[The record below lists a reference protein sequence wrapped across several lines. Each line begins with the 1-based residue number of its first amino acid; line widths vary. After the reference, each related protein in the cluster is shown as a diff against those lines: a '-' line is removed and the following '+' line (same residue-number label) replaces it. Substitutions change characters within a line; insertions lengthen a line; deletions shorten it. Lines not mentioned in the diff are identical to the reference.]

1 MTPHTLMIK
10 LKKIW
15 KALGPGLITGAS
27 DDEPSGIATY
37 TIAGAKYGLASLWM
51 ALFTLPLMIAI
62 QEMSAR
68 IGRVSNLGLAGNIK
82 KHYPR
87 WLLLSIAF
95 LIVTV
100 NTINIGADM
109 SGMAQS
115 ITLILPFPEKLT
127 AIIMTII
134 ILLITIVLPY
144 QKIFSIFKWL
154 ALSLFVYVMA
164 VFTVKENWGDIL
176 HYLFVPTILFNRD
189 FFIMMTAFFGTTIAP
204 YLFFWQANQ
213 EVEEKIIH
221 QCKPGRVCHL
231 KPVTENEL
239 NELKI
244 DTRIGMTFSNLITFC
259 IIILTS
265 STLFRAGLH
274 NIETLRDAAEALKP
288 IAGEY
293 SYLLFTIG
301 IISSGF
307 LAIPIL
313 AGSAAYVI
321 AETFGWSE
329 GLNKTFTKAKE
340 FYGVIIASTLVGL
353 IIPLLGFHPVKALFY
368 TAILY
373 GLISPIIIAMII
385 HMANNPKIMGRHVN
399 SKSTNILGRV
409 TLIVMSC
416 TAIISLIVI

>member
-1 MTPHTLMIK
+1 M
-10 LKKIW
+10 
-15 KALGPGLITGAS
+15 GPGLITGAS

-37 TIAGAKYGLASLWM
+37 TIAGAKFGLASLWM

-68 IGRVSNLGLAGNIK
+68 IGRVSNQGLAGNMK

-87 WLLLSIAF
+87 WLLFSIAF
-95 LIVTV
+95 MIVVV

-115 ITLILPFPEKLT
+115 VALILPFPEKIT
-127 AIIMTII
+127 AIIMTVV
-134 ILLITIVLPY
+134 ILLLTVLLPY
-144 QKIFSIFKWL
+144 QKIFNIFKWL
-154 ALSLFVYVMA
+154 ALSLFVYVLA
-164 VFTVKENWGDIL
+164 IFTVHENWPEIL
-176 HYLFVPTILFNRD
+176 KNLVVPKILFTKE

-231 KPVTENEL
+231 KPVTDEEL
-239 NELKI
+239 NNVRI
-244 DTRIGMTFSNLITFC
+244 DTRVGMTFSNLITFC

-265 STLFRAGLH
+265 STLFKAGLH
-274 NIETLRDAAEALKP
+274 NVETLKDAAEALKP

-321 AETFGWSE
+321 AETFGWSQ

-340 FYGVIIASTLVGL
+340 FYGVIIASTLIGL

-373 GLISPIIIAMII
+373 GLISPIVIAMII
-385 HMANNPKIMGRHVN
+385 HMANNPNIMGQHVN
-399 SKSTNILGRV
+399 SRGMNLIGRF
-409 TLIVMSC
+409 TLIIMTA

>member
-1 MTPHTLMIK
+1 M
-10 LKKIW
+10 
-15 KALGPGLITGAS
+15 GPGLITGAS

-37 TIAGAKYGLASLWM
+37 TIAGAKFGLASLWM

-68 IGRVSNLGLAGNIK
+68 IGRVSNQGLAGNMK

-87 WLLLSIAF
+87 WLLFSIAF
-95 LIVTV
+95 MIVVV

-115 ITLILPFPEKLT
+115 VALILPFPEKIT
-127 AIIMTII
+127 AIIMTVV
-134 ILLITIVLPY
+134 ILLLTVLLPY
-144 QKIFSIFKWL
+144 QKIFNIFKWL
-154 ALSLFVYVMA
+154 ALSLFVYVLA
-164 VFTVKENWGDIL
+164 IFTVHENWPEIL
-176 HYLFVPTILFNRD
+176 KNLVVPKILFTKE

-231 KPVTENEL
+231 KPVTEGEL
-239 NELKI
+239 HDVRI
-244 DTRIGMTFSNLITFC
+244 DTRVGMTFSNLITFC

-265 STLFRAGLH
+265 STLFKAGLH
-274 NIETLRDAAEALKP
+274 NVETLKDAAEALKP
-288 IAGEY
+288 IAGED

-313 AGSAAYVI
+313 AGSAAYVL
-321 AETFGWSE
+321 AEVFGWSQ

-340 FYGVIIASTLVGL
+340 FYGIIIASTLIGL

-373 GLISPIIIAMII
+373 GLISPIIIAIII
-385 HMANNPKIMGRHVN
+385 HMANNPNIMGQHVN
-399 SKSTNILGRV
+399 SRGMNVIGRF
-409 TLIVMSC
+409 TLIVMSA
-416 TAIISLIVI
+416 TAIISLIVL

>member
-1 MTPHTLMIK
+1 MPNK
-10 LKKIW
+10 LKRLW
-15 KALGPGLITGAS
+15 KSMGPGLITGAS

-37 TIAGAKYGLASLWM
+37 TIAGAKFGLASLWM

-68 IGRVSNLGLAGNIK
+68 IGRVSNQGLAGNMK
-82 KHYPR
+82 KHYPK
-87 WLLLSIAF
+87 WLLFSIAF

-115 ITLILPFPEKLT
+115 VALILPFPEKIT
-127 AIIMTII
+127 AIIMTVV
-134 ILLITIVLPY
+134 ILLLTVLLPY
-144 QKIFSIFKWL
+144 QKIFNIFKWL
-154 ALSLFVYVMA
+154 ALSLFVYVLA
-164 VFTVKENWGDIL
+164 IFTVHENWPEIL
-176 HYLFVPTILFNRD
+176 KNLVVPKILFTKE

-231 KPVTENEL
+231 KPVTPEEL
-239 NELKI
+239 SDLRV
-244 DTRIGMTFSNLITFC
+244 DTRVGMTFSNLITFC

-265 STLFRAGLH
+265 STLFKAGLH
-274 NIETLRDAAEALKP
+274 NVETLKDAAEALKP

-321 AETFGWSE
+321 AETFGWSQ

-340 FYGVIIASTLVGL
+340 FYGVIIASTLIGL

-373 GLISPIIIAMII
+373 GLISPIVIAMII
-385 HMANNPKIMGRHVN
+385 HMANNPNIMGQHVN
-399 SKSTNILGRV
+399 SRSMNLIGRF
-409 TLIVMSC
+409 TLIIM
-416 TAIISLIVI
+416 TATAVISLIVI

>member
-1 MTPHTLMIK
+1 M
-10 LKKIW
+10 
-15 KALGPGLITGAS
+15 GPGLITGAS

-37 TIAGAKYGLASLWM
+37 TIAAAKFGLATLWM
-51 ALFTLPLMIAI
+51 AFFTLPLMIAV
-62 QEMSAR
+62 QEMSAK

-82 KHYPR
+82 RHYPK
-87 WLLLSIAF
+87 WLLFGIAF
-95 LIVTV
+95 LIVAV

-115 ITLILPFPEKLT
+115 LALIMPFPEKIT
-127 AIIMTII
+127 AIIMTIV
-134 ILLITIVLPY
+134 ILLTIIFLSY
-144 QKIFSIFKWL
+144 QKIFNIFKWL
-154 ALSLFVYVMA
+154 ALSLFVYVVA
-164 VFTVKENWGDIL
+164 IFTVQENWIDIF
-176 HYLFVPTILFNRD
+176 HYLFIPKILWNRE

-213 EVEEKIIH
+213 EVEEKIIQ
-221 QCKPGRVCHL
+221 QCKPNRICHL
-231 KPVTENEL
+231 KPPTDEEL
-239 NELKI
+239 GKLRL
-244 DTRIGMTFSNLITFC
+244 DTRVGMTFSNLITFC

-274 NIETLRDAAEALKP
+274 NVETLKDAAEALKP

-293 SYLLFTIG
+293 AYLLFTIG

-321 AETFGWSE
+321 AEVFEWPQ
-329 GLNKTFTKAKE
+329 GLNKTFNKAKE

-373 GLISPIIIAMII
+373 GLISPIVISMII
-385 HMANNPKIMGRHVN
+385 HMANNPKIMGQHVN
-399 SKSTNILGRV
+399 SKNMNLIGRF
-409 TLIVMSC
+409 TLIVMSA
-416 TAIISLIVI
+416 TAIISLIVL

>member
-1 MTPHTLMIK
+1 MNKIK
-10 LKKIW
+10 RIW
-15 KALGPGLITGAS
+15 KSLGPGLITGAS

-37 TIAGAKYGLASLWM
+37 SIAAARYGLISLWM

-68 IGRVSNLGLAGNIK
+68 IGRVSNRGLAGNMK
-82 KHYPR
+82 KFYPK
-87 WLLLSIAF
+87 WLLYLIAS
-95 LIVTV
+95 LIVIV

-115 ITLILPFPEKLT
+115 VALIMPFPERIT
-127 AIIMTII
+127 A
-134 ILLITIVLPY
+134 LLITVVILIVTIALPY

-154 ALSLFVYVMA
+154 ALSLFVYVFSI
-164 VFTVKENWGDIL
+164 FTIHEDWYQIIKNLFLPHIIL
-176 HYLFVPTILFNRD
+176 SRD
-189 FFIMMTAFFGTTIAP
+189 FFLMMTAFFGTTIAP

-213 EVEEKIIH
+213 EIEEKTIQ
-221 QCKPGRVCHL
+221 QCKPNRVCHL
-231 KPVTENEL
+231 RPPSEE
-239 NELKI
+239 ELKELRL

-265 STLFRAGLH
+265 STLFNAGLH
-274 NIETLRDAAEALKP
+274 NIETLKDAAEALKP

-293 SYLLFTIG
+293 SYFLFTLG

-307 LAIPIL
+307 LAIPVL

-321 AETFGWSE
+321 AEIFGWSQ

-340 FYGVIIASTLVGL
+340 FYCVIIASTLVGL
-353 IIPLLGFHPVKALFY
+353 IIPLLGLHPVKALFY

-373 GLISPIIIAMII
+373 GLISPIVISMII
-385 HMANNPKIMGRHVN
+385 HMANNKNVMGQHTN
-399 SKSTNILGRV
+399 SKSMNIVGQI
-409 TLIVMSC
+409 TLIIMSF
-416 TAIISLIVI
+416 TAIVSLIVL

>member
-1 MTPHTLMIK
+1 MVD
-10 LKKIW
+10 LKKLW
-15 KALGPGLITGAS
+15 KSLGPGLITGAS

-37 TIAGAKYGLASLWM
+37 SIAGAKFGLASLWM

-68 IGRVSNLGLAGNIK
+68 IGRVSNRGLAGNMK
-82 KHYPR
+82 MFYPK
-87 WLLLSIAF
+87 WVLFSIAS
-95 LIVTV
+95 LIVVV

-115 ITLILPFPEKLT
+115 VALIMPFPEKIT
-127 AIIMTII
+127 AIIITIA
-134 ILLITIVLPY
+134 ILLITIILPY
-144 QKIFSIFKWL
+144 QKIFNIFKWL
-154 ALSLFVYVMA
+154 ALSLFVYVFA
-164 VFTVKENWGDIL
+164 VFTVQENWSDIL
-176 HYLFVPTILFNRD
+176 YSLFVPEILWSRD

-231 KPVTENEL
+231 KPATNDEL
-239 NELKI
+239 NKLKI

-274 NIETLRDAAEALKP
+274 NIETLQDAAEALKP
-288 IAGEY
+288 IAGKY
-293 SYLLFTIG
+293 AYILFTTG

-321 AETFGWSE
+321 AEIFGWSE

-353 IIPLLGFHPVKALFY
+353 IIPLLGLHPVKALFY

-373 GLISPIIIAMII
+373 GLISPFIISMII
-385 HMANNPKIMGRHVN
+385 HMANNPKIMGQHVN
-399 SKSTNILGRV
+399 SRNMNLAGRL
-409 TLIVMSC
+409 TLAIMTA
-416 TAIISLIVI
+416 TAIISLIVL

>member
-1 MTPHTLMIK
+1 MAINK

-15 KALGPGLITGAS
+15 KSLGPGLITGAS

-37 TIAGAKYGLASLWM
+37 TIAGAKFGLASLWM

-68 IGRVSNLGLAGNIK
+68 IGRVSNRGLAGNMK
-82 KHYPR
+82 KHYPK
-87 WLLLSIAF
+87 WLLFSIAF
-95 LIVTV
+95 LIVIV

-115 ITLILPFPEKLT
+115 VALILPFPEKIT
-127 AIIMTII
+127 AIIITIA
-134 ILLITIVLPY
+134 ILLTTIFLPY
-144 QKIFSIFKWL
+144 QKIFNIFKWL
-154 ALSLFVYVMA
+154 ALSLFVYVFA
-164 VFTVKENWGDIL
+164 IFTVQENWADIL
-176 HYLFVPTILFNRD
+176 QNLIIPKILFTKE

-213 EVEEKIIH
+213 EVEEKIIQ
-221 QCKPGRVCHL
+221 QCKPGRICQL
-231 KPVTENEL
+231 KPATGEEL
-239 NELKI
+239 TELKL

-274 NIETLRDAAEALKP
+274 NVETLKDAAEALKP

-293 SYLLFTIG
+293 AYLLFTIG

-321 AETFGWSE
+321 AETFGWSQ

-340 FYGVIIASTLVGL
+340 FYGIIIASTLVGL
-353 IIPLLGFHPVKALFY
+353 IIPLMGFHPVKALFY
-368 TAILY
+368 TAIMY

-385 HMANNPKIMGRHVN
+385 HMANNPNIMGQHVN
-399 SKSTNILGRV
+399 SKSMNLLGRV
-409 TLIVMSC
+409 TLVIMSF
-416 TAIISLIVI
+416 TAIISLIVL

>member
-1 MTPHTLMIK
+1 MLFGAK
-10 LKKIW
+10 LKKLW
-15 KALGPGLITGAS
+15 KSLGPGLITGAS
-27 DDEPSGIATY
+27 DDEPSGITTY
-37 TIAGAKYGLASLWM
+37 TIAGAKFGLASLWM
-51 ALFTLPLMIAI
+51 ALFTLPLMIVI

-68 IGRVSNLGLAGNIK
+68 IGRISNRGLAGNMK
-82 KHYPR
+82 KHYPK
-87 WLLLSIAF
+87 WILFTIAS
-95 LIVTV
+95 LIVVV

-115 ITLILPFPEKLT
+115 LALIMPFPERIT
-127 AIIMTII
+127 AIAITIAILLVTII
-134 ILLITIVLPY
+134 LPY
-144 QKIFSIFKWL
+144 QKIFNIFKWL
-154 ALSLFVYVMA
+154 ALSLFVYVFSI
-164 VFTVKENWGDIL
+164 FTIHENWLDII
-176 HYLFVPTILFNRD
+176 HRLFVPSILWNRD

-213 EVEEKIIH
+213 EVEEKIIE
-221 QCKPGRVCHL
+221 QCKPGRICRL
-231 KPVTENEL
+231 KPATEIEL
-239 NELKI
+239 QDLRL
-244 DTRIGMTFSNLITFC
+244 DTRVGMTFSNLITFC

-274 NIETLRDAAEALKP
+274 NVETLKDAAEALKP

-293 SYLLFTIG
+293 AYLLFTAG

-321 AETFGWSE
+321 AEIFGWSQ

-353 IIPLLGFHPVKALFY
+353 IIPLLGLHPVKALFY

-373 GLISPIIIAMII
+373 GLISPIIISMII
-385 HMANNPKIMGRHVN
+385 HMANNPNIMGQHTN
-399 SKSTNILGRV
+399 SKSMNILGRV
-409 TLIVMSC
+409 TLVIMSF
-416 TAIISLIVI
+416 TAIVSVIIL

>member
-1 MTPHTLMIK
+1 MQLGQK
-10 LKKIW
+10 LKKLW
-15 KALGPGLITGAS
+15 KKLGPGLITGAS

-37 TIAGAKYGLASLWM
+37 TIAGAKFGLATLWM
-51 ALFTLPLMIAI
+51 ALFTLPLMITI

-68 IGRVSNLGLAGNIK
+68 IGRVSNLGLAGNMK

-87 WLLLSIAF
+87 WLLFSIAF

-115 ITLILPFPEKLT
+115 VALILPFSEKIT
-127 AIIMTII
+127 AIIITLI
-134 ILLITIVLPY
+134 ILLLTIILPY

-154 ALSLFVYVMA
+154 ALSLFVYVFA
-164 VFTVKENWGDIL
+164 VFTVQENWFDIL
-176 HYLFVPTILFNRD
+176 RNLIVPKILFTKD
-189 FFIMMTAFFGTTIAP
+189 FFIIMTAFFGTTIAP

-213 EVEEKIIH
+213 EVEERIIN
-221 QCKPGRVCHL
+221 QCKPGRVCKL
-231 KPVTENEL
+231 SSVTEKEL
-239 NELKI
+239 NDLKI

-274 NIETLRDAAEALKP
+274 NVETLKDAAEALKP

-293 SYLLFTIG
+293 SYLLFTAG

-321 AETFGWSE
+321 AEIFGWSQ
-329 GLNKTFTKAKE
+329 GLNKTFNRAKE

-353 IIPLLGFHPVKALFY
+353 IIPLLGLHPVKALFY
-368 TAILY
+368 TAIMY
-373 GLISPIIIAMII
+373 GLISPIIIAMVI
-385 HMANNPKIMGRHVN
+385 HMANNPNIMGRHVN
-399 SKSTNILGRV
+399 SKSTNILGRI
-409 TLIVMSC
+409 TLMVMSF
-416 TAIISLIVI
+416 TAIISLIVL

>member
-1 MTPHTLMIK
+1 MLNK
-10 LKKIW
+10 LRKIW
-15 KALGPGLITGAS
+15 KSMGPGLITGAS

-37 TIAGAKYGLASLWM
+37 TIAGAKFGLASLWM

-68 IGRVSNLGLAGNIK
+68 IGRVSNQGLAGNMK
-82 KHYPR
+82 KHYPK
-87 WLLLSIAF
+87 WLLFSIAS
-95 LIVTV
+95 LIVVV

-115 ITLILPFPEKLT
+115 VALILPFPEKIT
-127 AIIMTII
+127 AIIMTVV
-134 ILLITIVLPY
+134 ILLLTVLLPY
-144 QKIFSIFKWL
+144 QKIFNIFKWL
-154 ALSLFVYVMA
+154 ALSLFVYVLA
-164 VFTVKENWGDIL
+164 IFTVHENWPEIL
-176 HYLFVPTILFNRD
+176 KNLVIPKILFTKE

-231 KPVTENEL
+231 KPVTSEEL
-239 NELKI
+239 NDLRV
-244 DTRIGMTFSNLITFC
+244 DTRVGMTFSNLITFC

-265 STLFRAGLH
+265 STLFKAGLH
-274 NIETLRDAAEALKP
+274 NVETLKDAAEALKP

-321 AETFGWSE
+321 AETFGWSQ

-373 GLISPIIIAMII
+373 GLISPIVIAMII
-385 HMANNPKIMGRHVN
+385 HMANNPNIMGQHVN
-399 SKSTNILGRV
+399 SRGMNLIGRF
-409 TLIVMSC
+409 TLIIM
-416 TAIISLIVI
+416 TATAVISLIVI

>member
-1 MTPHTLMIK
+1 M
-10 LKKIW
+10 
-15 KALGPGLITGAS
+15 GPGLITGAS

-37 TIAGAKYGLASLWM
+37 TIAAAKYGLASLWM
-51 ALFTLPLMIAI
+51 ALFTLPLMITI

-68 IGRVSNLGLAGNIK
+68 IGRVSNLGLAGNMK

-87 WLLLSIAF
+87 WLLFSIAF

-115 ITLILPFPEKLT
+115 VALILPFSEKIT
-127 AIIMTII
+127 AIIITII
-134 ILLITIVLPY
+134 ILLVTIILPY

-154 ALSLFVYVMA
+154 ALSLFVYVIA
-164 VFTVKENWGDIL
+164 VFTVQENWADIWR
-176 HYLFVPTILFNRD
+176 HLFVPTILFNRD
-189 FFIMMTAFFGTTIAP
+189 FFLIMTAFFGTTIAP

-213 EVEEKIIH
+213 EVEEKIIN
-221 QCKPGRVCHL
+221 QCKPGRVCKL
-231 KPVTENEL
+231 KSVTEGEL
-239 NELKI
+239 VELRI
-244 DTRIGMTFSNLITFC
+244 DTRVGMTFSNLITFC

-274 NIETLRDAAEALKP
+274 NVETLKDAAEALKP

-293 SYLLFTIG
+293 AYLLFTTG

-321 AETFGWSE
+321 AEIFGWSQ
-329 GLNKTFTKAKE
+329 GLNKTFNRAKE

-353 IIPLLGFHPVKALFY
+353 IIPLLGLHPVKALFY

-399 SKSTNILGRV
+399 SKSTNILGRI
-409 TLIVMSC
+409 TLVVMSC
-416 TAIISLIVI
+416 TAIISIMVL

>member
-1 MTPHTLMIK
+1 MAEK
-10 LKKIW
+10 LKKLW
-15 KALGPGLITGAS
+15 KSLGPGLITGAS

-37 TIAGAKYGLASLWM
+37 TIAGAKFGLASLWM
-51 ALFTLPLMIAI
+51 ALFTLPLMIVI

-68 IGRVSNLGLAGNIK
+68 IGRISNRGLAGNMK

-87 WLLLSIAF
+87 WILF
-95 LIVTV
+95 LIASLIVIV

-115 ITLILPFPEKLT
+115 VALILPFNEKMT
-127 AIIMTII
+127 AIFITIVV
-134 ILLITIVLPY
+134 LLITVLLPY
-144 QKIFSIFKWL
+144 SKIFKIFKWL
-154 ALSLFVYVMA
+154 ALSLFVYVIA
-164 VFTVKENWGDIL
+164 VFMVRENWVDITYNL
-176 HYLFVPTILFNRD
+176 IVPKILFNRD

-213 EVEEKIIH
+213 EVEERIIE
-221 QCKPGRVCHL
+221 QCKPGRICRL
-231 KPVTENEL
+231 KPIDEKEL
-239 NELKI
+239 EEIRL
-244 DTRIGMTFSNLITFC
+244 DTRIGMTFSNVITFC

-274 NIETLRDAAEALKP
+274 NVETLKDAAEALRP

-293 SYLLFTIG
+293 AYLLFTVG

-307 LAIPIL
+307 LAIPVL

-321 AETFGWSE
+321 SEMFGWSE

-340 FYGVIIASTLVGL
+340 FYGIIITSTLIGL
-353 IIPLLGFHPVKALFY
+353 IIPLVGFHPVKALFY

-373 GLISPIIIAMII
+373 GLISPIIISMII
-385 HMANNPKIMGRHVN
+385 HMANNPNIMGQHVN
-399 SKSTNILGRV
+399 SRGVNILGRV
-409 TLIVMSC
+409 TLVVMSF
-416 TAIISLIVI
+416 TAIVSLIVL